1 MYLRFYVYAY
11 LRKSNLTPYYI
22 GKGRDNRA
30 FEKHSNV
37 PTPKDKTKIVIL
49 EGNLTELGAFA
60 IERRMIQWYGRKD
73 ISTGILHN
81 KTDGGEGLAGYKR
94 TIESRL
100 KQSAKTKG
108 KPKSA
113 EHNLKNSKANQ
124 GKKLSDN
131 HRSNLSKSRKAK
143 AGTVGWNLRPPCS
156 EDTKE
161 KIRQSALGRIISTET
176 KDKMSAVRKGKSK
189 SPEHIA
195 AIKEAWVSKKIFTLQ
210 KAARDR
216 LEW

>member
-1 MYLRFYVYAY
+1 MYLLFYVYAY
-11 LRKSNLTPYYI
+11 LRKSDLTPYYV
-22 GKGRDNRA
+22 GKGKDNRA

-37 PTPKDKTKIVIL
+37 PTPKDKTKIIII
-49 EGNLTELGAFA
+49 EGNLTELGALA
-60 IERRMIQWYGRKD
+60 IERRMIRWYGRKD
-73 ISTGILHN
+73 TGTGILHN
-81 KTDGGEGLAGYKR
+81 KTDGGEGLTGYKR

-108 KPKSA
+108 KHKSA

-124 GKKLSDN
+124 GKKFSDS
-131 HRSNLSKSRKAK
+131 HRSNLSISRKEK

-161 KIRQSALGRIISTET
+161 KIRQAALGRTLSTET
-176 KDKMSAVRKGKSK
+176 KNKMSAVRKGKPK

-195 AIKEAWVSKKIFTLQ
+195 AIKEAWVRKKIFTLQ
-210 KAARDR
+210 KAAKDI
-216 LEW
+216 LA